1 MVKTTS
7 SIVDPDSAAMSSKRK
22 KLEDDEHGSMSK
34 KQRTRVSFS
43 CGECHRRKQKC
54 DRQVPCSHC
63 VARKV
68 PELCKAYT
76 PGKSDHDLS
85 ARIARLEHII
95 EAALPQFCDIGSRGS
110 LRRHSPSQLEEDT
123 RSQHEEEPPAT
134 GGLFQSGKWYG
145 NSASGSIAPG
155 PVIEQLQNA
164 MMPNLSDQS
173 RTIMNDKPN
182 GIEPLEP
189 SAADNLKTLVQ
200 ECGVSPHKI
209 PEILQ
214 ELPPLRTSDAL
225 INYYFRQIN
234 WTRYAISEKDFRTA
248 YASVCDHGAHG
259 VGATNPNDVRFLPLL
274 FIVLAISVRLAPE
287 ELAGDA
293 RSRRV
298 TSLRYYWTSRRALLI
313 AAAIQPDS
321 LDIVLTRLLSARF
334 LTFDRRITECWSQLG
349 AAMRTGEALGLH
361 RDGAS
366 MGMDPQLVEY
376 RRRIWSYLYHAD
388 RSYALV
394 LGRPNSIQDDY
405 ISTLP
410 PSNIDDDSP
419 TASTQPPQGLST
431 PTRMTF
437 CILRH
442 QLAAIIGRIV
452 HHFQKVRPSHYSE
465 VVLLDE
471 ELEKFMTN
479 LPPHYSLEPDTSLDE
494 KHPFIPVHRFLLITE
509 TLFVRTSLHRPYILR
524 RLSSDRYG
532 RSRNACFQSAI
543 KDFEVRQAFRERTN
557 DETRISL
564 SNAYREFQTA
574 MISGIYL
581 VINPHGK
588 DADVMLTILDTF
600 MKDHEGFGE
609 LDETTQRELKT
620 VEFLKA
626 KAIERRQPVEHPVSE
641 GEDPNNVEHEHP
653 AQLLLGFQQQ
663 SSAAQ
668 RPGAGGS
675 NSYLH
680 TNGTTNITDS
690 PLFHRLHQP
699 VGDHLSSTSSSPAA
713 DDDSTAQLI
722 FNIVSNPMEGI
733 HANMQWN
740 NNNATAAAA
749 APASGSNSGEF
760 GWTNSE
766 ASISIQGPDS
776 RFPLDGQDWNYYWEA
791 LVNQIPRGPGP

>member
-1 MVKTTS
+1 MVKPTTPIAEPNS
-7 SIVDPDSAAMSSKRK
+7 PTMSSKRK
-22 KLEDDEHGSMSK
+22 KSEEEEQGSLSK

-54 DRQVPCSHC
+54 DRQTPCSHC

-85 ARIARLEHII
+85 ARISRLEHII
-95 EAALPQFCDIGSRGS
+95 EAALPQFCDISFRSTARRRS
-110 LRRHSPSQLEEDT
+110 LSHVDDDM
-123 RSQHEEEPPAT
+123 RSQNDDDPPAT

-155 PVIEQLQNA
+155 SVIEQLQNA
-164 MMPNLSDQS
+164 VMPQTAEFI
-173 RTIMNDKPN
+173 RTGEKPK

-214 ELPPLRTSDAL
+214 ELPPLRTSDVL

-234 WTRYAISEKDFRTA
+234 WTRYAISEKDFRAA
-248 YASVCDHGAHG
+248 YASVCAHGAHG

-274 FIVLAISVRLAPE
+274 FVVLAIAVRLAPE
-287 ELAGDA
+287 EIAGDA

-298 TSLRYYWTSRRALLI
+298 TSLRYYWSSRRSLLI

-349 AAMRTGEALGLH
+349 AAVRTAEALGLH

-366 MGMDPQLVEY
+366 MGMDSKVVEY

-394 LGRPNSIQDDY
+394 LGRPTSIQDDY
-405 ISTLP
+405 VSTLP
-410 PSNIDDDSP
+410 PLNLDDESSEANTHSP
-419 TASTQPPQGLST
+419 SPLSS
-431 PTRMTF
+431 PTRMSF

-442 QLAAIIGRIV
+442 QLAVIIGRIV

-465 VVLLDE
+465 VVMLDD
-471 ELEKFMTN
+471 ELIKFMGN

-494 KHPFIPVHRFLLITE
+494 KHPFIPVHRYLLITE

-524 RLSSDRYG
+524 RLSSDRYA
-532 RSRNACFQSAI
+532 RSRNACFESAMT
-543 KDFEVRQAFRERTN
+543 DFQVRQAFREKTN
-557 DETRISL
+557 DETRLAL

-581 VINPHGK
+581 VIHPHGK
-588 DADVMLTILDTF
+588 DAETMHTILDTF
-600 MKDHEGFGE
+600 MKDHEGFRE
-609 LDETTQRELKT
+609 MDETTLRELKT
-620 VEFLKA
+620 IEFLKN
-626 KAIERRQPVEHPVSE
+626 KALERRQPVEQTGTDGE
-641 GEDPNNVEHEHP
+641 GLNTSGTENAE
-653 AQLLLGFQQQ
+653 LLLSFQQQ
-663 SSAAQ
+663 TSEPQSMKQPNVLSSDIH
-668 RPGAGGS
+668 RNVS
-675 NSYLH
+675 N
-680 TNGTTNITDS
+680 GNITHS
-690 PLFHRLHQP
+690 PLFQRLQQP
-699 VGDHLSSTSSSPAA
+699 VGDHLSSTSGSPAA
-713 DDDSTAQLI
+713 EDDSTAQMI

-733 HANMQWN
+733 NGSVQWGNM
-740 NNNATAAAA
+740 AGTSS
-749 APASGSNSGEF
+749 SGDFG

-766 ASISIQGPDS
+766 TCMPMHGPDP
-776 RFPLDGQDWNYYWEA
+776 RLAVDGTDWNYYWEA
-791 LVNQIPRGPGP
+791 LVNQIPRGPGS

>member
-1 MVKTTS
+1 MVKTTNHIGES
-7 SIVDPDSAAMSSKRK
+7 TAATMSSKRK
-22 KLEDDEHGSMSK
+22 KLEDDENSSISK

-43 CGECHRRKQKC
+43 CGECHRRKQKAKTNTLSSRVLA
-54 DRQVPCSHC
+54 DPTTLLHSFSAIAKYLVLIASREN
-63 VARKV
+63 ARM
-68 PELCKAYT
+68 
-76 PGKSDHDLS
+76 
-85 ARIARLEHII
+85 ARLEHII
-95 EAALPQFCDIGSRGS
+95 EMALPQFCDNWSQGPV
-110 LRRHSPSQLEEDT
+110 RRRSPSLEDT
-123 RSQHEEEPPAT
+123 HSQHDDEPPAMS
-134 GGLFQSGKWYG
+134 GLFQSGKWYG
-145 NSASGSIAPG
+145 SGASGSIAPG

-164 MMPNLSDQS
+164 VMPQS
-173 RTIMNDKPN
+173 SEQLRAILNDKPK

-234 WTRYAISEKDFRTA
+234 WTRYAISEKDFRAA
-248 YASVCDHGAHG
+248 YASVCAHGAHG

-274 FIVLAISVRLAPE
+274 FVVLAIAVRLAPE
-287 ELAGDA
+287 ELAGDS

-349 AAMRTGEALGLH
+349 AAVRTAEALGLH
-361 RDGAS
+361 RDGAP

-410 PSNIDDDSP
+410 PGNIDDESP
-419 TASTQPPQGLST
+419 TAFTQPPHGGLSS

-465 VVLLDE
+465 VTILDE
-471 ELEKFMTN
+471 ELEKFMTH

-494 KHPFIPVHRFLLITE
+494 KYPFIPVHRFLLITE
-509 TLFVRTSLHRPYILR
+509 TLFVRTSLHRPYMLR
-524 RLSSDRYG
+524 RLSSDRYS
-532 RSRNACFQSAI
+532 RSRNACWQSAI
-543 KDFEVRQAFRERTN
+543 KDFEVRQAFREKTN

-581 VINPHGK
+581 VIYPHGK
-588 DADVMLTILDTF
+588 HADTMHMILDTF
-600 MKDHEGFGE
+600 LKDHEGFGE
-609 LDETTQRELKT
+609 MDETTQRELKT
-620 VEFLKA
+620 IEFLKA
-626 KAIERRQPVEHPVSE
+626 KAVERRRPLDHPITD
-641 GEDPNNVEHEHP
+641 EDDTNGVEHEHP
-653 AQLLLGFQQQ
+653 AHLLLGFQQQ
-663 SSAAQ
+663 QSAGPRQ
-668 RPGAGGS
+668 TVVSGTS
-675 NSYLH
+675 NSFPQ
-680 TNGTTNITDS
+680 TNGSSNITDS
-690 PLFHRLHQP
+690 PIYHRLHQP
-699 VGDHLSSTSSSPAA
+699 VGDHLSSTSGSPAA

-733 HANMQWN
+733 GANMNWG
-740 NNNATAAAA
+740 NATPSTPNGGEYGGWANSD
-749 APASGSNSGEF
+749 APGSM
-760 GWTNSE
+760 
-766 ASISIQGPDS
+766 QGADP
-776 RFPLDGQDWNYYWEA
+776 RFPLDGGDWNYYWEA